1 MRFIKWAENTFPSG
15 GRETEVLPLLERCT
29 RELQEVPRY
38 KDDARYL
45 RVWVKYA
52 DCCKDPHDIFKFLE
66 ANDIGQRHA
75 LFYEAYAAFLEI
87 RGAYARAHE
96 VYDRGVMMRAQP
108 RERLKDKL
116 AQFQHRMMRRK
127 QRELEEGTGG
137 DDAEEDPGDGRERR
151 FGTRPGGGSRRAVD
165 AENRGGSAR
174 AGGGAAVGT
183 SRARGMRGI
192 ASAAAAATPSGNA
205 HGGGLEVYCDEASG
219 PAPAPAPAPW
229 RSLPK
234 YKETRK
240 ENSRAATTWNGQG
253 LQQKRSRG
261 HDAPAPA
268 ATLEVYEDEDIAVA
282 EEKDAPRRKN
292 LPAGNALRRRVD
304 APDAREGASRGLGA
318 RPRTNAP
325 PLGKALAKLYGRFD
339 ARDLVNA
346 AGEEVSYEERRAERW
361 RARRGPAVAPPP
373 APGPVAK
380 TPGGG
385 AHSAEARMDV
395 DTEGA
400 HPAARARGFVTSSA
414 TTAPI
419 GVVAEPETSLEPQ
432 SRAPPEPRRDFPSG
446 GSCDA
451 PPPDD
456 GSGVGPR
463 LPGANP
469 GTEDAQGA
477 GLPPAAAPPPAAD
490 AAVPAG
496 LRWTATEGGTYGAD
510 QTMTLCTKEAWG
522 DIMSMFSGGLVNDQA
537 KRSADACAD
546 LPAVAEERERE
557 PPARDDLEIREDTR
571 PLPPRALDGGDAF
584 GGLDVREDTVA
595 VPPLRRAAG
604 AARTNGNGLSSRA
617 PLAAVPLAARAP
629 PPPAPDD
636 GGFEMY
642 QDTEHLDPA
651 AVAASVG
658 VGSQCSARAD
668 APTETRETGEPS
680 ENGVNEFDREDAEM
694 YAADAENAPP
704 PGHPSLATFAPRTIA
719 AAAAAALRP
728 IPVPLDLRSEARD
741 ESDVAEAEEAMRS
754 AVPPPELRGEDPFD
768 VYEDDAE
775 TAPVPKVF

>member
-165 AENRGGSAR
+165 AENRGRLRAR
-174 AGGGAAVGT
+174 GGGAAIGT

-192 ASAAAAATPSGNA
+192 ASAAAAATSSGNA

-234 YKETRK
+234 YKEMRK

-304 APDAREGASRGLGA
+304 APDAREGACAVWA
-318 RPRTNAP
+318 RAPRTNAP

-361 RARRGPAVAPPP
+361 RARRGPAVALPP

-400 HPAARARGFVTSSA
+400 HPAARARGS
-414 TTAPI
+414 
-419 GVVAEPETSLEPQ
+419 
-432 SRAPPEPRRDFPSG
+432 
-446 GSCDA
+446 
-451 PPPDD
+451 
-456 GSGVGPR
+456 
-463 LPGANP
+463 
-469 GTEDAQGA
+469 
-477 GLPPAAAPPPAAD
+477 
-490 AAVPAG
+490 
-496 LRWTATEGGTYGAD
+496 
-510 QTMTLCTKEAWG
+510 
-522 DIMSMFSGGLVNDQA
+522 
-537 KRSADACAD
+537 
-546 LPAVAEERERE
+546 
-557 PPARDDLEIREDTR
+557 
-571 PLPPRALDGGDAF
+571 
-584 GGLDVREDTVA
+584 
-595 VPPLRRAAG
+595 
-604 AARTNGNGLSSRA
+604 
-617 PLAAVPLAARAP
+617 
-629 PPPAPDD
+629 
-636 GGFEMY
+636 
-642 QDTEHLDPA
+642 
-651 AVAASVG
+651 
-658 VGSQCSARAD
+658 
-668 APTETRETGEPS
+668 
-680 ENGVNEFDREDAEM
+680 
-694 YAADAENAPP
+694 
-704 PGHPSLATFAPRTIA
+704 
-719 AAAAAALRP
+719 
-728 IPVPLDLRSEARD
+728 
-741 ESDVAEAEEAMRS
+741 
-754 AVPPPELRGEDPFD
+754 
-768 VYEDDAE
+768 
-775 TAPVPKVF
+775 